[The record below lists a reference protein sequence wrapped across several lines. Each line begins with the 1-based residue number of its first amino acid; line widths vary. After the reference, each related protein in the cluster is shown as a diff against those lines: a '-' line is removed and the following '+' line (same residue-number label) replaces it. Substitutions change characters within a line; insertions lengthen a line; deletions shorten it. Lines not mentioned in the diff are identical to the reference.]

1 MVAKESPWPDW
12 SETNCSNPGILWSA
26 RLSRSW
32 TPVCPVVGQLL
43 WLNFSLHFCK
53 RNQNWISIRN
63 QWFLIGETLLSSL
76 QFLQATPSSRT
87 LLKGFL
93 SWHGAI
99 QGHLLRLVRYFQTC
113 RFTRFTWT
121 VKWGSWTP
129 SRTTNCLVD
138 CVFVKP
144 HFFTMIPDSKKLKQ
158 KNWAVYQTWS
168 VAPDPPP
175 TKALRTSFLVWHSTS
190 FKNPLSF
197 SEDVTALYKSLLSS
211 FLLPSSSAMSRGLP
225 ENQSSWI

>member
-1 MVAKESPWPDW
+1 M
-12 SETNCSNPGILWSA
+12 SEINNFGVTRWKGLRIEFQSEINGSSSERHYSHLFNSSKQLPH
-26 RLSRSW
+26 LSLG
-32 TPVCPVVGQLL
+32 P
-43 WLNFSLHFCK
+43 
-53 RNQNWISIRN
+53 
-63 QWFLIGETLLSSL
+63 
-76 QFLQATPSSRT
+76 
-87 LLKGFL
+87 LKGFL

-99 QGHLLRLVRYFQTC
+99 HGHLLRLVRYFQTC

-158 KNWAVYQTWS
+158 KNWVVYQTWS

-225 ENQSSWI
+225 ENQSSWL